1 MKVWL
6 NNVPENSAIFLRLM
20 VCTSWISSI
29 SNPLINAA
37 QATGNIRKYQTVIGT
52 MLIMIL
58 PISYL
63 CLKIGFPACS
73 VFIVHLI
80 IECLAQ
86 VVRLFIIKPMI
97 ELSIGEFVKN
107 VILKIILVS
116 FLTILLPYYVHTAMH
131 GGWLR
136 LVFVAV
142 ASFLSAT
149 FIIGGIGLSTPE
161 RKFILTTIRKR
172 MHCKKNLP

>member
-1 MKVWL
+1 MHSLIYRSSKFSYFLIFSISLPVIIETPFILKVWL
-6 NNVPENSAIFLRLM
+6 NNVPENSVIFLRLM

-63 CLKIGFPACS
+63 CLKIGFPAYS
-73 VFIVHLI
+73 VFVVHLI

-86 VVRLFIIKPMI
+86 VFVC
-97 ELSIGEFVKN
+97 LS
-107 VILKIILVS
+107 
-116 FLTILLPYYVHTAMH
+116 
-131 GGWLR
+131 
-136 LVFVAV
+136 
-142 ASFLSAT
+142 LS
-149 FIIGGIGLSTPE
+149 P
-161 RKFILTTIRKR
+161 
-172 MHCKKNLP
+172 